1 VTVADADL
9 IESMMADVEA
19 EVIAAGAS
27 PASVEVRFEEVP
39 ERSTVRAVATGAVGL
54 LAGALPGR
62 SELDD
67 ETIRARVPAGGEVEA
82 KGRFWLITTP
92 SKHGDSRFG
101 VLDRY
106 GDEVI
111 DIEGERADGASLAT
125 VFEQAIRYRGP
136 VTLRP
141 TVWIID
147 GRRLIE
153 LASIDPAAN
162 PFAGR
167 DDVAYLVGRER

>member
-1 VTVADADL
+1 
-9 IESMMADVEA
+9 MADVEA
-19 EVIAAGAS
+19 EVVAAGAS
-27 PASVEVRFEEVP
+27 PATVEVRFEEVP

-62 SELDD
+62 HELDD
-67 ETIRARVPAGGEVEA
+67 DAIRALTPPGAEIEA
-82 KGRFWLITTP
+82 QGRFWIVTN
-92 SKHGDSRFG
+92 GRRID

-106 GDEVI
+106 GDQVI
-111 DIEGERADGASLAT
+111 DVEGERAGDTTLAD
-125 VFEQAIRYRGP
+125 VFEKSIRYRGP

-153 LASIDPAAN
+153 LASIDPASN
-162 PFAGR
+162 PFQGR
-167 DDVAYLVGRER
+167 HDVTYLVGRQR